1 MQAAKRFRTLALG
14 RAKKCLLLGI
24 KRGPLGLHVGNEL
37 SDSFGCLLVSY
48 AQQKASVVLDLL
60 VEFGA
65 LVTHSHF
72 PVRAEPA
79 LFA

>member
-1 MQAAKRFRTLALG
+1 M
-14 RAKKCLLLGI
+14 

>member
-1 MQAAKRFRTLALG
+1 MSIARDEARPFG
-14 RAKKCLLLGI
+14 R
-24 KRGPLGLHVGNEL
+24 PHVVNEL

-48 AQQKASVVLDLL
+48 AEQKASVVLDLL

-72 PVRAEPA
+72 PVRAEPV